1 MSIQIIPIK
10 FKEDIQP
17 GDDISALIL
26 ASCKTSID
34 DGDVLV
40 ISQKIISKHF
50 KIWIYILCD

>member
-34 DGDVLV
+34 DGDVL
-40 ISQKIISKHF
+40 
-50 KIWIYILCD
+50 

>member
-26 ASCKTSID
+26 GLAINAKLSSALALLFVVQK
-34 DGDVLV
+34 LV
-40 ISQKIISKHF
+40 V
-50 KIWIYILCD
+50 DT